1 MPLNPSHALEP
12 ESYAAALRMTV
23 QMMVDVI
30 LPFLRAVP
38 LAGMMGSASLGFGM
52 TRIPMKTGVTH
63 VWVQVTGSWAERPLP
78 LAISA
83 VVTMRTSTR
92 GRVLILQRREAAV
105 RTPKPAVVL
114 IANVLTRAEPAE
126 ILAGVLALEHLEIP
140 TATPEA
146 GKTLTKPQ
154 ATAILPVI

>member
-1 MPLNPSHALEP
+1 
-12 ESYAAALRMTV
+12 MTA

-38 LAGMMGSASLGFGM
+38 HAGMMGSVSLGFGM
-52 TRIPMKTGVTH
+52 TRIPMKTGVPH
-63 VWVQVTGSWAERPLP
+63 AWVQATGSWAERPLP

-83 VVTMRTSTR
+83 VETMQASTR
-92 GRVLILQRREAAV
+92 GRVLILQHREAAV
-105 RTPKPAVVL
+105 QIRKPAVVR

-126 ILAGVLALEHLEIP
+126 ILAGVLVLEHLEIH
-140 TATPEA
+140 TVMEGR

-154 ATAILPVI
+154 AIAILPVT